1 MLTGRL
7 SNVTLY
13 MLEKELKMKLI
24 LRSKGI
30 TLTPK
35 ERKILKMATHF
46 YASRL
51 MSDRMLGTLEVNV
64 NIIKNFYEKNK
75 ILGEAYPKDDDFK
88 NKKQF
93 VINLEWNKLGKR
105 VLQCL
110 AHEMVHVKQ
119 YAKGE
124 LKFHERKNL
133 ITFQRKQYQ
142 DDEYWESLWEIE
154 AYGREVGLYQKFK
167 PTLKLL
173 KNEI

>member
-1 MLTGRL
+1 
-7 SNVTLY
+7 
-13 MLEKELKMKLI
+13 MKLI
-24 LRSKGI
+24 LRAKGV

-51 MSDRMLGTLEVNV
+51 MSDRLSNTLEININV
-64 NIIKNFYEKNK
+64 IKDFYVKNK
-75 ILGEAYPKDDDFK
+75 ILGEAFPKDDVLGLPS
-88 NKKQF
+88 NKQF
-93 VINLEWNKLGKR
+93 VINLEWNNKLGKR

-124 LKFHERKNL
+124 LKFHEKRNL
-133 ITFQRKQYQ
+133 VTFQREQYQ
-142 DDEYWESLWEIE
+142 GDEYWESLWEIE
-154 AYGREVGLYQKFK
+154 AYGREVGLYQKFR

-173 KNEI
+173 KKEI

>member
-1 MLTGRL
+1 
-7 SNVTLY
+7 
-13 MLEKELKMKLI
+13 MKLI
-24 LRSKGI
+24 LRAKGA

-51 MSDRMLGTLEVNV
+51 MSDRLSNTLEISVNV
-64 NIIKNFYEKNK
+64 IKDFYVKNK
-75 ILGEAYPKDDDFK
+75 ILGEAFPKDDVLGIPS
-88 NKKQF
+88 NKQF
-93 VINLEWNKLGKR
+93 VINLEWDKLGKR

-124 LKFHERKNL
+124 LKFHERGNL
-133 ITFQRKQYQ
+133 VTFQREQYQ
-142 DDEYWESLWEIE
+142 VDEYWESLWEIE

-173 KNEI
+173 RKEI

>member
-1 MLTGRL
+1 
-7 SNVTLY
+7 
-13 MLEKELKMKLI
+13 MKLI
-24 LRSKGI
+24 LRAKGV

-51 MSDRMLGTLEVNV
+51 MSDRLSNTLEININV
-64 NIIKNFYEKNK
+64 IKDFYVKTR
-75 ILGEAYPKDDDFK
+75 ILGEAFPKDDVLGMPS
-88 NKKQF
+88 NKQF
-93 VINLEWNKLGKR
+93 VINLEWNKMGKR

-124 LKFHERKNL
+124 LKFHEKRNL
-133 ITFQRKQYQ
+133 VTFQREQYQ
-142 DDEYWESLWEIE
+142 GDEYWESLWEIE
-154 AYGREVGLYQKFK
+154 AYGREVGLYQKFR

-173 KNEI
+173 KKEI

>member
-1 MLTGRL
+1 
-7 SNVTLY
+7 
-13 MLEKELKMKLI
+13 MKLN
-24 LRSKGI
+24 LRSKGV

-51 MSDRMLGTLEVNV
+51 MSERLSDSLEINVNV
-64 NIIKNFYEKNK
+64 IKDFYVKNK
-75 ILGEAYPKDDDFK
+75 ILGEAFPKDDVLGLPS
-88 NKKQF
+88 NKQF
-93 VINLEWNKLGKR
+93 VINLEWNNKLGKR

-124 LKFHERKNL
+124 LKFHERGNL
-133 ITFQRKQYQ
+133 VTFQREQYQ
-142 DDEYWESLWEIE
+142 GDEYWESLWEIE

-173 KNEI
+173 RKEI

>member
-1 MLTGRL
+1 
-7 SNVTLY
+7 
-13 MLEKELKMKLI
+13 MKLI
-24 LRSKGI
+24 LRAKGV

-51 MSDRMLGTLEVNV
+51 MSDRLSNTLEISINV
-64 NIIKNFYEKNK
+64 IKDFYVKNK
-75 ILGEAYPKDDDFK
+75 ILGEAFPKDDVLGIPS
-88 NKKQF
+88 NKQF
-93 VINLEWNKLGKR
+93 VINLEWNNKLGKR

-124 LKFHERKNL
+124 LKFHERGNL
-133 ITFQRKQYQ
+133 VTFQREQYQ
-142 DDEYWESLWEIE
+142 GDEYWESLWEIE
-154 AYGREVGLYQKFK
+154 AYGREVGLYQKFR

-173 KNEI
+173 KKEI

>member
-1 MLTGRL
+1 
-7 SNVTLY
+7 
-13 MLEKELKMKLI
+13 MKLN
-24 LRSKGI
+24 LKSKGVR
-30 TLTPK
+30 LTPK

-51 MSDRMLGTLEVNV
+51 MSDRLSNTLEINV
-64 NIIKNFYEKNK
+64 NIIKDFYTKNK
-75 ILGEAYPKDDDFK
+75 ILGEAFPKDDCLGLPS
-88 NKKQF
+88 NKQF

-124 LKFHERKNL
+124 LKFHERDNL

>member
-1 MLTGRL
+1 
-7 SNVTLY
+7 
-13 MLEKELKMKLI
+13 MKLI
-24 LRSKGI
+24 LRAKGA

-51 MSDRMLGTLEVNV
+51 MSDRLSNTLEISINV
-64 NIIKNFYEKNK
+64 IKDFYVKNK
-75 ILGEAYPKDDDFK
+75 ILGEAFPKDDVLGIPS
-88 NKKQF
+88 NKQF
-93 VINLEWNKLGKR
+93 VINLEWNNKLGKR

-124 LKFHERKNL
+124 LKFHERGNL
-133 ITFQRKQYQ
+133 VTFQREQYQ
-142 DDEYWESLWEIE
+142 GDEYWESLWEIE
-154 AYGREVGLYQKFK
+154 AYGREVGLYQKFR

-173 KNEI
+173 RKEI

>member
-1 MLTGRL
+1 
-7 SNVTLY
+7 
-13 MLEKELKMKLI
+13 MKLN
-24 LRSKGI
+24 LRSKGVI
-30 TLTPK
+30 LTPK
-35 ERKILKMATHF
+35 ERKIMKMATHF

-51 MSDRMLGTLEVNV
+51 MSDRLSDSLEINV
-64 NIIKNFYEKNK
+64 NGIQDFYAKNK
-75 ILGEAYPKDDDFK
+75 ILGEAFPKDDELG

-124 LKFHERKNL
+124 LKFHERRNL
-133 ITFQRKQYQ
+133 VTFQREQYQ
-142 DDEYWESLWEIE
+142 DDDYWESLWEIE

-173 KNEI
+173 RKEI

>member
-1 MLTGRL
+1 
-7 SNVTLY
+7 
-13 MLEKELKMKLI
+13 MKLI
-24 LRSKGI
+24 LRAKGV

-51 MSDRMLGTLEVNV
+51 MSERLSDSLEIDVNV
-64 NIIKNFYEKNK
+64 IKDFYAKNK
-75 ILGEAYPKDDDFK
+75 ILGEPFPKDDELGI
-88 NKKQF
+88 KKQF
-93 VINLEWNKLGKR
+93 VINLEWNKMGKR

-124 LKFHERKNL
+124 LKFHERRNL
-133 ITFQRKQYQ
+133 VTFQKEQYQ
-142 DDEYWESLWEIE
+142 GDEYWESLWEIE
-154 AYGREVGLYQKFK
+154 AYGREVGLYQKFR

-173 KNEI
+173 KKEI

>member
-1 MLTGRL
+1 
-7 SNVTLY
+7 
-13 MLEKELKMKLI
+13 MKLI
-24 LRSKGI
+24 LRAKGA

-51 MSDRMLGTLEVNV
+51 MSDRLSNTLEISINV
-64 NIIKNFYEKNK
+64 IKDFYVKNK
-75 ILGEAYPKDDDFK
+75 ILGEAFPKDDVLGIPS
-88 NKKQF
+88 NKQF
-93 VINLEWNKLGKR
+93 VINLEWNNKLGKR

-124 LKFHERKNL
+124 LKFHERGNL
-133 ITFQRKQYQ
+133 VTFQREQYQ
-142 DDEYWESLWEIE
+142 GDEYWESLWEIE
-154 AYGREVGLYQKFK
+154 AYGREVGLYQKFR

-173 KNEI
+173 KKEI

>member
-1 MLTGRL
+1 
-7 SNVTLY
+7 
-13 MLEKELKMKLI
+13 MKLI
-24 LRSKGI
+24 LRAKGA

-51 MSDRMLGTLEVNV
+51 MSDRLSNTLEININV
-64 NIIKNFYEKNK
+64 IKDFYVKNK
-75 ILGEAYPKDDDFK
+75 ILGEAFPKDDVLGIPS
-88 NKKQF
+88 NKQF
-93 VINLEWNKLGKR
+93 VINLEWNNKLGKR

-124 LKFHERKNL
+124 LKFHERGNL
-133 ITFQRKQYQ
+133 VTFQREQYQ
-142 DDEYWESLWEIE
+142 GDEYWESLWEIE
-154 AYGREVGLYQKFK
+154 AYGREVGLYQKFR

-173 KNEI
+173 KKEI

>member
-1 MLTGRL
+1 
-7 SNVTLY
+7 
-13 MLEKELKMKLI
+13 MKLI
-24 LRSKGI
+24 LRAKGA

-51 MSDRMLGTLEVNV
+51 MSDRLSNTLEISVNV
-64 NIIKNFYEKNK
+64 IKDFYVKNK
-75 ILGEAYPKDDDFK
+75 ILGEAFPKDDVLGLPS
-88 NKKQF
+88 NKQF
-93 VINLEWNKLGKR
+93 VINLEWNNKLGKR

-124 LKFHERKNL
+124 LKFHEKRNL
-133 ITFQRKQYQ
+133 VTFQREQYQ
-142 DDEYWESLWEIE
+142 GDEYWESLWEIE

-173 KNEI
+173 KKEI

>member
-1 MLTGRL
+1 
-7 SNVTLY
+7 
-13 MLEKELKMKLI
+13 MKLI
-24 LRSKGI
+24 LRAKGV

-51 MSDRMLGTLEVNV
+51 MSDRLSNTLEINVNV
-64 NIIKNFYEKNK
+64 IKDFYVKNK
-75 ILGEAYPKDDDFK
+75 ILGEAFPKDDVLGMPS
-88 NKKQF
+88 NKQF
-93 VINLEWNKLGKR
+93 VINLEWNNKLGKR

-124 LKFHERKNL
+124 LKFHERGNL
-133 ITFQRKQYQ
+133 VTFQREQYQ
-142 DDEYWESLWEIE
+142 GDEYWESLWEIE
-154 AYGREVGLYQKFK
+154 AYGREVGLYQKFR

-173 KNEI
+173 RKEI

>member
-1 MLTGRL
+1 
-7 SNVTLY
+7 
-13 MLEKELKMKLI
+13 MKLI
-24 LRSKGI
+24 LRAKGV

-35 ERKILKMATHF
+35 ERKILKTATHF

-51 MSDRMLGTLEVNV
+51 MSDRLSNTLEININV
-64 NIIKNFYEKNK
+64 IKDFYVKNK
-75 ILGEAYPKDDDFK
+75 ILGEAFPKDDVLGLPS
-88 NKKQF
+88 NKHF

-124 LKFHERKNL
+124 LKFHEKRNL
-133 ITFQRKQYQ
+133 VTFQREQYQ
-142 DDEYWESLWEIE
+142 GDEYRESLWEIE
-154 AYGREVGLYQKFK
+154 AYGREIGLYQKFR

-173 KNEI
+173 KTEI

>member
-1 MLTGRL
+1 
-7 SNVTLY
+7 
-13 MLEKELKMKLI
+13 MKLI
-24 LRSKGI
+24 LRAKGA

-51 MSDRMLGTLEVNV
+51 MSDRLSNTLEISVNV
-64 NIIKNFYEKNK
+64 IKDFYVKNK
-75 ILGEAYPKDDDFK
+75 ILGEAFPKDDVLGIPS
-88 NKKQF
+88 NKQF
-93 VINLEWNKLGKR
+93 VINLEWNNKLGKR

-124 LKFHERKNL
+124 LKFHERGNL
-133 ITFQRKQYQ
+133 VTFQREQYQ
-142 DDEYWESLWEIE
+142 GDEYWESLWEIE

-173 KNEI
+173 RKEI